1 MLTLWLALAGL
12 PASSQFET
20 RERVVLERGDVRVIE
35 TRRIA
40 PTGLPIAGTSRRLML
55 GDTMLRTTPDAEV
68 LATAWPQPSRSEI
81 EIRALAEAAGYVV
94 RAVRAEH
101 RPADGRI
108 RWSLDV
114 AFDPASGSRP
124 LLWVDDRSGSVLVGP
139 DQVRSVAAA
148 AYARNPILDPEPDV
162 FELEDIALPVEALR
176 TSLFDVRQCEDPGT
190 LAACVLA
197 PVAPTEDGDFVF
209 AAPQT
214 EEDHADG
221 TDLFSAASL
230 AVHAQGF
237 FTFAAT
243 HDLPIPDCI
252 TDDTPGTL
260 VANYRGFTGETVI
273 PVANAGYTGDCS
285 ILAFFGQG
293 PAADWGY
300 DADVVVH
307 ELAHGTIAAQMGEGR
322 VLGLARRRS
331 DAVVT
336 DAGAIN
342 ESIADFVAAVV
353 TGDSGHGEY
362 VRAYDG
368 GFMRDADNARRCPED
383 LLGQIHYDSEPLTG
397 ALWQAHA
404 ELGDDLVEP
413 VIDAVAMLEQDATY
427 EEASQAMLVL
437 TEASMGPAARA
448 TLSDALEDHNL
459 IDCERVAAIED
470 VRGPLRLLPRY
481 GPGGYYDPMRP
492 GAMQLRVDVPD
503 DVGSM
508 TVTYSVAVIPEPGW
522 DPVGDVHVLVQAG
535 EPVVFSYEVDEED
548 RTTVVAD
555 PDLHVPSVNDGTF
568 TIDVAPGAPVYLAF
582 FNQGLHVAQLDDF
595 EVSFE
600 VSEVSAGSST
610 GGDDDSGS
618 TGSSPMPSTDSSG
631 GTREPSAN
639 SGSGGCRV
647 GDAPSGLLW
656 LLFLA
661 WPASQTRQ
669 RRSR

>member
-1 MLTLWLALAGL
+1 MLALWLVLAGL
-12 PASSQFET
+12 PASSQFEIE
-20 RERVVLERGDVRVIE
+20 ERVVLERGGVRVVE
-35 TRRIA
+35 SRRIA
-40 PTGLPIAGTSRRLML
+40 PTGLPIAGVSRRLML
-55 GDTMLRTTPDAEV
+55 GDTTLRTSPGAEV
-68 LATAWPQPSRSEI
+68 LATAWPQPERSETDV
-81 EIRALAEAAGYVV
+81 RALAEAAGYVV
-94 RAVRAEH
+94 RSARAEH
-101 RPADGRI
+101 RPTDGRI

-124 LLWVDDRSGSVLVGP
+124 LIWVDDRTGSLLVGP
-139 DQVRSVAAA
+139 EQVRSVAAA

-162 FELEDIALPVEALR
+162 FELEDIVLPVEGLR

-197 PVAPTEDGDFVF
+197 PVAPTDNGDFIF
-209 AAPQT
+209 DAPQT
-214 EEDHADG
+214 DEDHADG
-221 TDLFSAASL
+221 TDAFSAASL

-237 FTFAAT
+237 FTFAAA
-243 HDLPIPDCI
+243 HGLPIPACI
-252 TDDTPGTL
+252 TDERPGTL
-260 VANYRGFTGETVI
+260 VANYRGFTGESVI

-413 VIDAVAMLEQDATY
+413 VIDAVAMLDQDATY
-427 EEASQAMLVL
+427 EEASQTMLAL

-470 VRGPLRLLPRY
+470 VHGPLRLLPRY
-481 GPGGYYDPMRP
+481 GSGGYYDPMRP
-492 GAMQLRVDVPD
+492 GPMQLRVDVPGD
-503 DVGSM
+503 AGSM

-522 DPVGDVHVLVQAG
+522 APVGDVHVLVQAG
-535 EPVVFSYEVDEED
+535 EPVSFSYEVDEED

-555 PDLHVPSVNDGTF
+555 PDLHIPSVNDGTF
-568 TIDVAPGAPVYLAF
+568 TVDVAPGAPIYLAF
-582 FNQGLHVAQLDDF
+582 FNQGLHVTQLDEI

-600 VSEVSAGSST
+600 ESSGSST
-610 GGDDDSGS
+610 GGEDDTGS
-618 TGSSPMPSTDSSG
+618 TGASSMPSTDSSG
-631 GTREPSAN
+631 GTREPSA
-639 SGSGGCRV
+639 SSVSGGCRV
-647 GDAPSGLLW
+647 GGAPSGLLW
-656 LLFLA
+656 LLLLA
-661 WPASQTRQ
+661 WPALQTRQ
-669 RRSR
+669 RRTR

>member
-1 MLTLWLALAGL
+1 MLALWLVLAGL
-12 PASSQFET
+12 PASSQVES
-20 RERVVLERGDVRVIE
+20 RERVVLERGDVRVVE
-35 TRRIA
+35 TQRIA
-40 PTGLPIAGTSRRLML
+40 PTGLPIAGRTRRLL
-55 GDTMLRTTPDAEV
+55 HGDHPLRTRRGAEI
-68 LATAWPQPSRSEI
+68 LATTWAQPQRTATDV
-81 EIRALAEAAGYVV
+81 RALVEAAGYTV
-94 RAVRAEH
+94 RSARAEH
-101 RPADGRI
+101 RPSDGRV
-108 RWSLDV
+108 RWVIDV
-114 AFDPASGSRP
+114 GFDPDTRTRP
-124 LLWVDDRSGSVLVGP
+124 LLWVDDRTGSIRVGP

-148 AYARNPILDPEPDV
+148 AYARNPVLDPKPEV
-162 FELEDIALPVEALR
+162 FDLEDITVPALSLR
-176 TSLFDVRQCEDPGT
+176 TPMFDVRQCEDPGT
-190 LAACVLA
+190 LAACVLS
-197 PVAPTEDGDFVF
+197 PVEPTADGDFVF
-209 AAPQT
+209 EAPASD
-214 EEDHADG
+214 EDHADG

-230 AVHAQGF
+230 AVHAQGY
-237 FTFAAT
+237 FTFAAA
-243 HDLPIPDCI
+243 HDLPIPACI
-252 TDDTPGTL
+252 DEETPGTL
-260 VANYRGFTGETVI
+260 VANYRGFTGEDVI

-413 VIDAVAMLEQDATY
+413 VIDAVAMLDQDASY
-427 EEASQAMLVL
+427 EDASAVMLEL
-437 TEASMGPAARA
+437 TEAAMGPAARA

-459 IDCERVAAIED
+459 IDCERVAAIDD
-470 VRGPLRLLPRY
+470 VRGPLRLLSRY
-481 GPGGYYDPMRP
+481 GAGGYYDPMRP
-492 GAMQLRVDVPD
+492 GAMQLRVDVPED
-503 DVGSM
+503 AGVM

-535 EPVVFSYEVDEED
+535 EPVSFSYEVDEED
-548 RTTVVAD
+548 RTTVLAD
-555 PDLHVPSVNDGTF
+555 PDLHLPSVNDGSF
-568 TIDVAPGAPVYLAF
+568 TVDVAPGVPIYLAF

-600 VSEVSAGSST
+600 AASGSSS
-610 GGDDDSGS
+610 GGEDDTGS

-647 GDAPSGLLW
+647 GGGPPGLFW
-656 LLFLA
+656 LLILA